1 MENEKLPFHV
11 KYRPDNW
18 DDFIGSKNT
27 VKSLRSVLKEGN
39 VRTFLL
45 SGPTGSGKTTLARLI
60 KKELQ
65 CSDMDYQEINAA
77 NNRGIDTIRELIQDL
92 LDRIVKKE
100 GTNVPNKVLL
110 QIAHA
115 AEGCPRT
122 SLVLLEQV
130 KDMVTEEEMLE
141 KVQSVSLDSKE
152 VYALSRALL
161 YKGYEKALEVL
172 KETDEDPENLR
183 RGVLGYMMK
192 VLFSNKDSDEVTK
205 AAKILENFRDPIFA
219 SGKPGLV
226 LACFKIFFGD

>member
-77 NNRGIDTIRELIQDL
+77 NNRGIDTIRELIQDCHFSSLVGDAKVFLLDEAHQITGTAAEALLKVTEEAPAGVYFILATTNPEKLIPTLRGRCSIFKVDSLKVFEIQEL

-110 QIAHA
+110 QI
-115 AEGCPRT
+115 
-122 SLVLLEQV
+122 
-130 KDMVTEEEMLE
+130 
-141 KVQSVSLDSKE
+141 
-152 VYALSRALL
+152 
-161 YKGYEKALEVL
+161 
-172 KETDEDPENLR
+172 
-183 RGVLGYMMK
+183 
-192 VLFSNKDSDEVTK
+192 
-205 AAKILENFRDPIFA
+205 
-219 SGKPGLV
+219 
-226 LACFKIFFGD
+226 